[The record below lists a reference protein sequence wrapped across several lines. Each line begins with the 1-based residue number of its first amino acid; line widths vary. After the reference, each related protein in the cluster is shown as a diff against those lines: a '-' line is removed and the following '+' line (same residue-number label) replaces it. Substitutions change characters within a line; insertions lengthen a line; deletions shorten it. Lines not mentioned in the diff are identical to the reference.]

1 MKVYDAQGRLKIVES
16 ISLNTDEFILDD
28 TGFYLKK
35 QTDGLYYKL
44 ICETVDG
51 IVIVRMEQTNVVFP

>member
-28 TGFYLKK
+28 TGFYLKN